1 MGETEMKAQSKSD
14 QSYGKAMGTA
24 AFARGV
30 MCAPTMDAELRNGP
44 MNVDIFKG
52 WHRGWMAAS
61 LAA

>member
-1 MGETEMKAQSKSD
+1 MATQSKSD
-14 QSYGKAMGTA
+14 QNYGKAMGSA

-30 MCAPTMDAELRNGP
+30 MCAPAMDAELRTGP

-52 WHRGWMAAS
+52 WQRGWIAAS